1 MIDPYFWLTAVSM
14 VGFPI
19 VGFCMMFWF
28 ALKVVRE
35 NTKAIK
41 DLDMTVK
48 LLLNK

>member
-1 MIDPYFWLTAVSM
+1 MTDPHFWLTAVSM

-19 VGFCMMFWF
+19 VAFMMMFWF

-35 NTKAIK
+35 NTRAIR

-48 LLLNK
+48 LLLHK